1 MFDLQRENG
10 EAVIAVTL
18 GYHAMHATVTSTSAL
33 RVSAPSRD
41 APQPAPLFRTP
52 HARTSA
58 PPSLFESLHVV
69 RDLSVAF
76 VRDAYEHEQPRFART
91 PIVQFYRS
99 MKMLSRL
106 SDDDGTLAL
115 NLCLVE
121 AHRIFWHRHGRYRV
135 LKAKHR
141 GDVFVPT
148 RVVRV
153 ERGDYQW
160 SPEWEHAAV
169 PSEQAMSSV
178 VYAFYS
184 IAKYFTGTNS
194 TAWFT
199 HEHMMGFCRNLMRN
213 WALMLHARGFMALVV
228 EGLEDDFNARV
239 CHGRARVVRSWRAVT
254 ARTKAVGLLR
264 PRWDIRLLEP
274 TRKRKHDSDAVVSSG
289 TLADFPMLFTHV
301 YAGALDCAVDW
312 NALDGSPLA
321 LVRLAWQASWVISSA
336 LRVRLARALDV
347 HLAQFPQE
355 GALRG
360 ALRDRARSLG
370 LWQDCPLKH
379 PLLLV
384 HPNHTCTVQHGGL
397 WTAVPLDDPEAQRL
411 CGGRD
416 GRSRWEGKFELP
428 LPLEQVPHTNPRVM
442 FMDLLGTT
450 PVPEPRPMRML
461 REALFARGVLWDE
474 LVRDLRRRLA
484 LDHTDAAA
492 EATDAGK
499 RGS

>member
-1 MFDLQRENG
+1 MFD
-10 EAVIAVTL
+10 A
-18 GYHAMHATVTSTSAL
+18 YAMHAAVTTTSAL
-33 RVSAPSRD
+33 RVSVPSRD

-58 PPSLFESLHVV
+58 PPSLFESLPVV
-69 RDLSVAF
+69 RELGVSF
-76 VRDAYEHEQPRFART
+76 VREAYDHEPPVHVRT
-91 PIVQFYRS
+91 SMAQFYRS
-99 MKMLSRL
+99 VKALSRL

-121 AHRIFWHRHGRYRV
+121 AHRVFWHHNGRYRV
-135 LKAKHR
+135 LKPKHR
-141 GDVFVPT
+141 GDVFVPV

-160 SPEWEHAAV
+160 SPQWEHDAT
-169 PSEQAMSSV
+169 PSPEALSSV
-178 VYAFYS
+178 AFVFYS
-184 IAKYFTGTNS
+184 IARHFTGTRGANP
-194 TAWFT
+194 ALFT
-199 HEHMMGFCRNLMRN
+199 YEHMMGFCRNLLRN
-213 WALMLHARGFMALVV
+213 WALMLYARGFMALVV
-228 EGLEDDFNARV
+228 EGLEDDFNASV

-274 TRKRKHDSDAVVSSG
+274 SRKRKPSG
-289 TLADFPMLFTHV
+289 SARVHGDTMTRFPMLFTHV
-301 YAGALDCAVDW
+301 YAGALDCSVDW
-312 NALDGSPLA
+312 CVPNGTPLA
-321 LVRLAWQASWVISSA
+321 LARLAWQASWVISSA

-347 HLAQFPQE
+347 YVSQLSGG

-360 ALRDRARSLG
+360 VLRDRARSLG
-370 LWQDCPLKH
+370 LWRHHPLA
-379 PLLLV
+379 PSLLLV

-397 WTAVPLDDPEAQRL
+397 WTAVPVDDPDVQRL
-411 CGGRD
+411 CNGQD
-416 GRSRWEGKFELP
+416 GRPRWVGECTLP

-450 PVPEPRPMRML
+450 PVPEPRPMRAL

-474 LVRDLRRRLA
+474 LVRDLRQRLL
-484 LDHTDAAA
+484 LDHADAVAD
-492 EATDAGK
+492 ATDCGS